1 MSIARTYRE
10 LLRNGPLTRL
20 LLGEF
25 VSSIGDW
32 LYLVAL
38 VVLVYEQTQ
47 DPVILGIVGAARMLP
62 YIVLSIPAGVIAD
75 RFDRRMVLL
84 VSDLAR
90 AVCMVVMGVLVALD
104 GPLVLI
110 AAVAILAACFST
122 FFYPAI
128 GALVPS
134 LVGDEREFGP
144 ANSAWATLDNL
155 AWIVGPGVAGLL
167 LATGDL
173 AAAFLIN
180 AVSFTVIAVVLWT
193 LPPSRAA
200 AREPEAQA
208 VADADGDAAPAPGG
222 DATPGAVTPAA
233 PTMRRILGRDV
244 PASISLPVV
253 AGVILMDTA
262 TWFTFGGIGILIVVI
277 AVDVFHGGDAA
288 TGYLNAALGVG
299 GTIGAVLSGALV
311 LRPRLGPVL
320 IAGGT
325 VLGLATIAL
334 GLSNV
339 IGVAFI
345 AIAVASAGNL
355 ILDVSRTTILQRAV
369 PDAFRGRVN
378 GLLYTTQ
385 SVSESSGTLV
395 IPILVSVFG
404 FGIVMGV
411 AGVAVIVATAGAVLL
426 IAGSGDV
433 APGPYDAE
441 LRRIARLPL
450 FGGLSPARVEGALLG
465 LTARTV
471 VAGEVVI
478 RQGEPAD
485 RFFIIES
492 GAFEVTQASEG
503 GGGMLH
509 LRTLGPDAVF
519 GERGILAKTPR
530 SATVTATTDGLV
542 FAMDGDAFLRLVG
555 ARGAVADRLLALYD
569 TPVAEVAA
577 RS

>member
-180 AVSFTVIAVVLWT
+180 AVSFTVIAVVLWS

-200 AREPEAQA
+200 AREPVGAGGRGRGRRA
-208 VADADGDAAPAPGG
+208 GTRRRGGPRAPK
-222 DATPGAVTPAA
+222 
-233 PTMRRILGRDV
+233 RRR
-244 PASISLPVV
+244 
-253 AGVILMDTA
+253 
-262 TWFTFGGIGILIVVI
+262 
-277 AVDVFHGGDAA
+277 
-288 TGYLNAALGVG
+288 
-299 GTIGAVLSGALV
+299 
-311 LRPRLGPVL
+311 RPRC
-320 IAGGT
+320 GG
-325 VLGLATIAL
+325 
-334 GLSNV
+334 S
-339 IGVAFI
+339 
-345 AIAVASAGNL
+345 SAGT
-355 ILDVSRTTILQRAV
+355 SR
-369 PDAFRGRVN
+369 
-378 GLLYTTQ
+378 
-385 SVSESSGTLV
+385 
-395 IPILVSVFG
+395 
-404 FGIVMGV
+404 
-411 AGVAVIVATAGAVLL
+411 
-426 IAGSGDV
+426 
-433 APGPYDAE
+433 
-441 LRRIARLPL
+441 
-450 FGGLSPARVEGALLG
+450 
-465 LTARTV
+465 
-471 VAGEVVI
+471 
-478 RQGEPAD
+478 
-485 RFFIIES
+485 
-492 GAFEVTQASEG
+492 
-503 GGGMLH
+503 
-509 LRTLGPDAVF
+509 
-519 GERGILAKTPR
+519 PR
-530 SATVTATTDGLV
+530 SACPSSPA
-542 FAMDGDAFLRLVG
+542 
-555 ARGAVADRLLALYD
+555 
-569 TPVAEVAA
+569 
-577 RS
+577 

>member
-1 MSIARTYRE
+1 M
-10 LLRNGPLTRL
+10 
-20 LLGEF
+20 
-25 VSSIGDW
+25 SSIGDW

-180 AVSFTVIAVVLWT
+180 AVSFTVIAVVLWS

-200 AREPEAQA
+200 AREPVAQA
-208 VADADGDAAPAPGG
+208 VADADAEPAPGG
-222 DATPGAVTPAA
+222 EATPGTDTPAA
-233 PTMRRILGRDV
+233 PAMRRILGRDV

-299 GTIGAVLSGALV
+299 GTIGALLSGALV

-320 IAGGT
+320 IAGGS
-325 VLGLATIAL
+325 VLGIATIAL

-339 IGVAFI
+339 IGVAFV

-450 FGGLSPARVEGALLG
+450 FGGLSPARVEGAAARAHRTHGRGRRGRHPPGRAGGPVLHHRVRRLRGHPG
-465 LTARTV
+465 LRGRRRDPA
-471 VAGEVVI
+471 
-478 RQGEPAD
+478 PAD
-485 RFFIIES
+485 PGTGR
-492 GAFEVTQASEG
+492 G
-503 GGGMLH
+503 
-509 LRTLGPDAVF
+509 LRRARDPARRRRD
-519 GERGILAKTPR
+519 PR
-530 SATVTATTDGLV
+530 
-542 FAMDGDAFLRLVG
+542 R
-555 ARGAVADRLLALYD
+555 
-569 TPVAEVAA
+569 
-577 RS
+577 